1 MLLRAPPA
9 VLPVVRGAARA
20 SFDGVS
26 HQQMLSLPSMYRTVA
41 RTVTG
46 QIVTVAAALL
56 LAGCASSTPRPSPV
70 APTRFRTSQW
80 IIEPAD
86 IVRLKN
92 WGAPDQSGDL
102 LVNDHGVVLIPA
114 VGRILVAGLIPDSL
128 ERRII
133 GAFAGRIDPSRVEVT
148 MLRPIAVVGGVK
160 NSGVQLA
167 DPSTSVLSLMAR
179 AGGPIRTGG
188 DVRVFV
194 LRPGERTREVSTAD
208 LVADLGLRSTDQLYV
223 QDPGFAVR
231 NEAALRTVL
240 GGLQL
245 VAGAL
250 TVMYLAR
257 R

>member
-1 MLLRAPPA
+1 MLSSPSSIR
-9 VLPVVRGAARA
+9 VVVR
-20 SFDGVS
+20 
-26 HQQMLSLPSMYRTVA
+26 
-41 RTVTG
+41 
-46 QIVTVAAALL
+46 AAALAAA
-56 LAGCASSTPRPSPV
+56 LATSACTGSAPRSSPM

-86 IVRLKN
+86 VVRLRN

-102 LVNDHGVVLIPA
+102 LVNDKGIVLVPA
-114 VGRILVAGLIPDSL
+114 VGRILVAGLVPDSL

-148 MLRPIAVVGGVK
+148 MLRPIAVVGGVR
-160 NSGVQLA
+160 NGGVQLA
-167 DPSTSVLSLMAR
+167 DPSTSVLSLVAR
-179 AGGPIRTGG
+179 AGGPLRTGG

-194 LRPGERTREVSTAD
+194 LRPGETTREVSTAD

-223 QDPGFAVR
+223 QDPSFLVR
-231 NEAALRTVL
+231 NEPALRSAL

-250 TVMYLAR
+250 TVMYLVR